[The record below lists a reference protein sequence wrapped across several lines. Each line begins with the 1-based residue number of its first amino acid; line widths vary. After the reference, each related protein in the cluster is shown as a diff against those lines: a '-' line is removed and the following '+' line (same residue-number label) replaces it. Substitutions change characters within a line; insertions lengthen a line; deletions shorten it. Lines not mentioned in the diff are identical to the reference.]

1 MIIQK
6 QGILCYIPAM
16 SDIGEA
22 LKQAR
27 QALGMTQEQAAEQV
41 GVTQPAVSYW
51 ENGKRTPDADDL
63 RVLSQTYDT
72 DPGSF
77 FAKPSDRGTG
87 SGVQLLQVATA
98 DVSLEERVERIERK
112 LDEVLALM
120 RKEK

>member
-1 MIIQK
+1 
-6 QGILCYIPAM
+6 M

-63 RVLSQTYDT
+63 RVLGQTYDT

-77 FAKPSDRGTG
+77 FAKPSDHGTG
-87 SGVQLLQVATA
+87 SGVQLLQVATS
-98 DVSLEERVERIERK
+98 DISLEERVERIERK
-112 LDEVLALM
+112 LDQFIDVQLKTNELVERRLTSLS
-120 RKEK
+120 